1 MPGIVCSLGKD
12 PKQKFGERF
21 RSKNTRRG
29 FTVRLLGR
37 LEPSRVE
44 GLFSDPINRCV
55 CKSQMRA
62 ALIRELEMP
71 TVRMAP
77 ELHTLVVTFMLTTQ
91 WQGKVLSLFSPEFS
105 LVVH

>member
-77 ELHTLVVTFMLTTQ
+77 ELHYSRGYFYA
-91 WQGKVLSLFSPEFS
+91 
-105 LVVH
+105 